1 MLRGRLACR
10 LAMVALALAWPA
22 AAQVVSPP
30 PVERVSFDEAVARAL
45 ERNPSVA
52 QAAQAIL
59 RAEALLDQAK
69 SVFHPLLYGGVA
81 TSVLDAARGFD
92 GNVTQPKTQSAFAAT
107 LSYSFLDAAR
117 WASKSQAAD
126 QVGVA
131 RVSAEDT
138 RRQVAVTAAEAYL
151 AVVAAQRQRE
161 IAVRNLVTARALE
174 EYAGARLEAGKG
186 SRLNHVRSTQELASA
201 EGVLQ
206 LAELRVRRAQE
217 GLGVALFVD
226 GPVDAVG
233 DPEMRVAAPPSNDA
247 WLQQRPDVR
256 LLSAEAQ
263 AADRVARDS
272 WKDWVP
278 TGSASFTPQYVTPPG
293 FFEPSKT
300 WRALFQ
306 LQIPI
311 YDGSIGPEK
320 RVRIAEREAARLRL
334 DAVTLEA
341 RAELR
346 LAQESVARNE
356 QIAATSRRAA
366 ESAAEA
372 LRISE
377 IAYRAGATSNI
388 EVVQAQQSARNSE
401 IVAAVAEDGL
411 RQARLDLLVAL
422 GEFPQAP

>member
-10 LAMVALALAWPA
+10 LAIVALALAWPA

-30 PVERVSFDEAVARAL
+30 PLERVSFDEAVARAL

-161 IAVRNLVTARALE
+161 IAVRNLDTARALE

-272 WKDWVP
+272 WKDRVP

-311 YDGSIGPEK
+311 YDASIGPEK